1 MPIAVTPDF
10 SLVPAGATH
19 IVSVDTAE
27 LTAVSQQLSA
37 LADRYE
43 SLGRRLAPV
52 ALQVGALAALD
63 ASGQGALAFSS
74 LTVGATTLVTLAAA
88 AQRLAVAVRQ
98 SAANYEAAE
107 AFASDVLRGY
117 EAAHQQ
123 GLSLARS
130 VGSAFGY
137 RLDSLEIK
145 VELADRAVSVFV
157 RKKAAYGTLS
167 AIESF
172 EAFRASK
179 VGRTVIS
186 GATDQL
192 HDTAKSFGL
201 VRRLRV
207 FEDISNEIDPWIDP
221 ETGENLRPDG
231 PPKTAADLVQM
242 NYLVSGAHQ
251 AVDDHYQGEH
261 YVNEWD
267 HIVLQRHY
275 DEQTGQERVIITLP
289 GTDGELSDLLA
300 NYDGGTASWAENI
313 ANAALLDDPD
323 VPLAQSSAAMQLV
336 DQMLREEGVDPDT
349 PIMLNGYSQGG
360 VVAMSLANNKEF
372 RSRYNVQVVATQGSP
387 VSDRDAAP
395 PGVAHIRMDNKKD
408 YVPKT
413 QGANPHYQP
422 TEDYS
427 LNYWNEGDPHGS
439 PGYLHN
445 AQNSESFNRE
455 SEVLADFFNGD
466 FRAGETT
473 VYAGS
478 SQDSDLTEVELNQQ
492 RLLGIAHGTSELSVS
507 AKDAADLAG
516 DSVNTVLKKT
526 DLADGSRVPSGYMDD
541 LTQPVNPT
549 EVYQNLDEG
558 VDWLNDE
565 VIVPADEKLDSALR
579 NIKIGDIELYSPDL
593 SWNPGGK
600 EAPPIPMPDD
610 KIKTYSPNPIEVS
623 PAVLPDGK
631 NPALHGV
638 GAGSSF

>member
-43 SLGRRLAPV
+43 SSGRRLAPV
-52 ALQVGALAALD
+52 ALQIGALAALD

-74 LTVGATTLVTLAAA
+74 LTVGAATLVTLAAA
-88 AQRLAVAVRQ
+88 AQRLATAVRQ

-107 AFASDVLRGY
+107 AFASDVLQGY
-117 EAAHQQ
+117 EAALDQSPATAQ
-123 GLSLARS
+123 SL
-130 VGSAFGY
+130 GSAFGY
-137 RLDSLEIK
+137 RGGSLRLVVQRGTTVVK
-145 VELADRAVSVFV
+145 VISENKVPLALKGFDVFRQTGV
-157 RKKAAYGTLS
+157 G
-167 AIESF
+167 
-172 EAFRASK
+172 RAS
-179 VGRTVIS
+179 IS
-186 GATDQL
+186 VATDQL

-207 FEDISNEIDPWIDP
+207 FEDISHEIDPWVDP
-221 ETGENLRPDG
+221 ETGENLRLDR

-251 AVDDHYQGEH
+251 AVDDHYGGEH

-289 GTDGELSDLLA
+289 GTDGELADLLA
-300 NYDGGTASWAENI
+300 NYEGGTASWTENI

-336 DQMLREEGVDPDT
+336 DQMLREEGIDAGT

-360 VVAMSLANNKEF
+360 VVAMSLAKNKEF
-372 RSRYNVQVVATQGSP
+372 SSRYNVQVVATQGSP
-387 VSDRDAAP
+387 VSDMGAAP
-395 PGVAHIRMDNKKD
+395 PGVAHIRMDNKMD

-455 SEVLADFFNGD
+455 SEALAKFFNGD

-478 SQDSDLTEVELNQQ
+478 SQDSDLTEAELNQQ
-492 RLLGIAHGTSELSVS
+492 RLLGIAHGTSELSVTV
-507 AKDAADLAG
+507 KDTVDLAE
-516 DSVNTVLKKT
+516 DSVNTVWKKT
-526 DLADGSRVPSGYMDD
+526 DLPDANRGPSGSMDD
-541 LTQPVNPT
+541 ITQPVNPT

-565 VIVPADEKLDSALR
+565 VIVVADEKLNSALQD
-579 NIKIGDIELYSPDL
+579 ITIGDIELHPPDL
-593 SWNPGGK
+593 TWNPGGK
-600 EAPPIPMPDD
+600 EQPPVPTLDD
-610 KIKTYSPNPIEVS
+610 NIKTYSPNPIEVS
-623 PAVLPDGK
+623 PAVLPDGRD
-631 NPALHGV
+631 PALHGV

>member
-117 EAAHQQ
+117 EAAYTQSPAAAQ
-123 GLSLARS
+123 SL
-130 VGSAFGY
+130 GSAFGY
-137 RLDSLEIK
+137 RLGSLRLVVQRGTTVVK
-145 VELADRAVSVFV
+145 VMSENKVPLALKGLD
-157 RKKAAYGTLS
+157 
-167 AIESF
+167 
-172 EAFRASK
+172 AFRQTGL
-179 VGRTVIS
+179 GRAGIS
-186 GATDQL
+186 VATDQL

-207 FEDISNEIDPWIDP
+207 FEDISNEIDPWADP
-221 ETGENLRPDG
+221 ETGESLRPDR

-242 NYLVSGAHQ
+242 NYLVSGAPQ
-251 AVDDHYQGEH
+251 EVDDHYGGEH

-289 GTDGELSDLLA
+289 GTDGELADLLA

-387 VSDRDAAP
+387 VSDRGSAP

-439 PGYLHN
+439 KGYLSE
-445 AQNSESFNRE
+445 AQNSESFNQE
-455 SEVLADFFNGD
+455 SEVLANFFNGD
-466 FRAGETT
+466 FRTGETT

-478 SQDSDLTEVELNQQ
+478 SQDVDLTEVELNQQ
-492 RLLGIAHGTSELSVS
+492 RLLGMAHGAAELSVT
-507 AKDAADLAG
+507 AKDAVDLAEG
-516 DSVNTVLKKT
+516 SINTVLKKT
-526 DLADGSRVPSGYMDD
+526 DLPDGNRVSSSYTGD

-549 EVYQNLDEG
+549 EVYQDLDQR